1 MDGEPEAPYRL
12 DWKIKLIRPGSA
24 YIKVHDRHIQPV
36 EDIIDQ
42 DDDLDSKMKR
52 SKDDNPLRSQDDQD
66 PKIIGSKGGY
76 GKPQSKEVVE
86 QKIQQPIFKCDIPFR
101 DVIKP
106 KVLPLEVKQK

>member
-1 MDGEPEAPYRL
+1 M
-12 DWKIKLIRPGSA
+12 RPGSI
-24 YIKVHDRHIQPV
+24 YIKVPDQHV
-36 EDIIDQ
+36 ENIGENSDQ
-42 DDDLDSKMKR
+42 EENDDTMMKC
-52 SKDDNPLRSQDDQD
+52 SNDVKPLRSQDDQD